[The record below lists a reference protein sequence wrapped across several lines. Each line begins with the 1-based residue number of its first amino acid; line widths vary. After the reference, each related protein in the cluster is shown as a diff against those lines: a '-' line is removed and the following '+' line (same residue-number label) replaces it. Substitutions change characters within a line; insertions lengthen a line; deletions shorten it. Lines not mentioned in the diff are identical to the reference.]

1 MPQRCC
7 TSEQKKGNC
16 YNRCNLR
23 VATSATAYQG
33 NSCSEQSPECEQGSS
48 YNITQ
53 PPEDPLM
60 HTVHQILGTDKFE
73 QKKESAMFILHLKE
87 VKCLSESAVQSV
99 ISSYQGMLKYSVQ
112 RIQAGINEKLHSNG
126 INPDDLNLAEV
137 FTNAT
142 SPFDGLSSI
151 YLQERFYSEHMGCIV
166 SVQV

>member
-1 MPQRCC
+1 
-7 TSEQKKGNC
+7 
-16 YNRCNLR
+16 
-23 VATSATAYQG
+23 
-33 NSCSEQSPECEQGSS
+33 
-48 YNITQ
+48 
-53 PPEDPLM
+53 M

-151 YLQERFYSEHMGCIV
+151 YMQEKFYSEHMGCIV